1 MNYSKPTY
9 HKLNIAVMGSTNGS
23 NLQPLQ
29 HAIINRGINASI
41 KLVLTNKK
49 SAGIIQQAQLLNIPL
64 RIVSNQN
71 MTRVRHE
78 HYIHLALK
86 KAHINLII
94 LLGYMRI
101 VSKFLINQWP
111 NKIINVHPSLLPKY
125 KGLMDLSVHQA
136 VINSN
141 DTISGCSVHYVTEK
155 IDSGKILIQK
165 KCTIPPKS
173 TAIQLKKMIQPL
185 EVMALSDCVAQLI
198 KEPDHEFNT

>member
-1 MNYSKPTY
+1 
-9 HKLNIAVMGSTNGS
+9 
-23 NLQPLQ
+23 
-29 HAIINRGINASI
+29 
-41 KLVLTNKK
+41 
-49 SAGIIQQAQLLNIPL
+49 
-64 RIVSNQN
+64 
-71 MTRVRHE
+71 MTRVQHE
-78 HYIHLALK
+78 HHIHLALK
-86 KAHINLII
+86 EAHINLII

-101 VSKFLINQWP
+101 VSKFLITQWP

-125 KGLMDLSVHQA
+125 KGLMNLSVHQA

-141 DTISGCSVHYVTEK
+141 ETISGCSVHYVTEK

-198 KEPDHEFNT
+198 KEPNHEFNT